1 MSVESSVKFG
11 LQQPAFRERSGHA
24 IWQNTERIAVEAE
37 HLGFD
42 SYWLMDHFIQ
52 IPQVDPV
59 ESPMM
64 ESYMTMSA
72 VAARTSRIRLGAMI
86 TGVPYRNPA
95 LLAKMGAT
103 IDIISNGRF
112 ILGIGAGWYQREFE
126 AYGFGF
132 PPVGERM
139 AQLEDAVQIIHRMW
153 TEKAPSFQG
162 RHHSITEPICE
173 PPPVQ
178 RPRPPIMVGGGGERR
193 TLQIVARYADAWNI
207 IGTPELIRG
216 KMEILERH
224 CEKEGRD
231 PAAIEKTRLGSI
243 LVARNEA
250 DLSAKME
257 RYFPDGIAEERR
269 RDHIVG
275 TADYCIERCAE
286 LIDLGLDTL
295 IFNFPDAHTL
305 ESPQLF
311 MEEVAPALQGRAREA

>member
-1 MSVESSVKFG
+1 MSVESSFKFG

-173 PPPVQ
+173 P
-178 RPRPPIMVGGGGERR
+178 
-193 TLQIVARYADAWNI
+193 A
-207 IGTPELIRG
+207 
-216 KMEILERH
+216 
-224 CEKEGRD
+224 
-231 PAAIEKTRLGSI
+231 S
-243 LVARNEA
+243 
-250 DLSAKME
+250 
-257 RYFPDGIAEERR
+257 F
-269 RDHIVG
+269 
-275 TADYCIERCAE
+275 
-286 LIDLGLDTL
+286 
-295 IFNFPDAHTL
+295 
-305 ESPQLF
+305 
-311 MEEVAPALQGRAREA
+311 RA